1 MCSSDLDIDE
11 RPEIV
16 ELKERFGDLEIDTII
31 GKNHKGSSDDGVPSK
46 CKNRVNFSLKL

>member
-1 MCSSDLDIDE
+1 MPNVVLKMQGEDLSQARVDIDE

-31 GKNHKGSSDDGVPSK
+31 G
-46 CKNRVNFSLKL
+46 